1 MSNERSPN
9 EDHIERTSNSEELA
23 DPNTAREVQEEGPS
37 LGAFPENVQDET
49 ANDLAPSDNKR
60 NEVELSSYSSPSTQ
74 QGREEVVAEEGK
86 QNDQEQ
92 QVIDLDTSKQQQQ
105 QQQQIASTMSPEQVL
120 LLQLL
125 RRAKRQQELVI
136 EVQKNLKSLTTIQKE
151 VEKIGQQVKQMQSI
165 VKDSQRQIIR
175 TQRQIES
182 VDRAQEKGFEKLRT
196 QKRAVASISVKGKP
210 SKASKNTRKKKK
222 KLH

>member
-1 MSNERSPN
+1 MYMSNERSPN
-9 EDHIERTSNSEELA
+9 EDHIERTSDSEELA
-23 DPNTAREVQEEGPS
+23 DPNTAREVQEEGS
-37 LGAFPENVQDET
+37 SIGTFSENMQDET
-49 ANDLAPSDNKR
+49 ANDLAPSDYKT
-60 NEVELSSYSSPSTQ
+60 NEEELSSSYSPSTQ

-92 QVIDLDTSKQQQQ
+92 QSTDLDTSKQQQQ
-105 QQQQIASTMSPEQVL
+105 QIVSTMSPEQVL

-151 VEKIGQQVKQMQSI
+151 IERIAQQVKQLQSI

-182 VDRAQEKGFEKLRT
+182 VERAQEKGFKKLST
-196 QKRAVASISVKGKP
+196 QKRAVASISVKGK
-210 SKASKNTRKKKK
+210 ASKNMRKKKK

>member
-1 MSNERSPN
+1 MYMSNERSPN

-37 LGAFPENVQDET
+37 MGAFPENVQDET
-49 ANDLAPSDNKR
+49 ANDLAPPDNKR

-92 QVIDLDTSKQQQQ
+92 QVTDLDTSK

-136 EVQKNLKSLTTIQKE
+136 EVQKNLKSLTTIQKGI
-151 VEKIGQQVKQMQSI
+151 EKTSEQVKQLQSV
-165 VKDSQRQIIR
+165 VKESQKQILQL
-175 TQRQIES
+175 QRKISAVE
-182 VDRAQEKGFEKLRT
+182 RAQEKGFAKLRT
-196 QKRAVASISVKGKP
+196 QKQGRAVMPMKGK
-210 SKASKNTRKKKK
+210 AAKNRKRR
-222 KLH
+222 

>member
-1 MSNERSPN
+1 MYMSNERSPN

-37 LGAFPENVQDET
+37 MGAFPENVQDET

-60 NEVELSSYSSPSTQ
+60 NEVELSSYSSPKTQ

-92 QVIDLDTSKQQQQ
+92 QVTDLDTSK

-165 VKDSQRQIIR
+165 AKDSQRQIIR

-210 SKASKNTRKKKK
+210 PKASKNTRKKK
-222 KLH
+222 LH

>member
-1 MSNERSPN
+1 MFMSNERSPN
-9 EDHIERTSNSEELA
+9 EDHIERTSDSEELA
-23 DPNTAREVQEEGPS
+23 YPNTAREVQEEGPS
-37 LGAFPENVQDET
+37 IGTFPENVQDET
-49 ANDLAPSDNKR
+49 ANDLAPSDNKT
-60 NEVELSSYSSPSTQ
+60 NEEELSSSSSPSIQ

-92 QVIDLDTSKQQQQ
+92 QITDLDTSK

-125 RRAKRQQELVI
+125 RRAKRHQELVI

-151 VEKIGQQVKQMQSI
+151 IEKIGQQVKQLQSI

-182 VDRAQEKGFEKLRT
+182 VERAQEKGFEKLRT
-196 QKRAVASISVKGKP
+196 QKRAVASISVKGK
-210 SKASKNTRKKKK
+210 ASKNTRKKKK
-222 KLH
+222 MD

>member
-37 LGAFPENVQDET
+37 MGTFPENVQDET
-49 ANDLAPSDNKR
+49 ANDLAPSDNKT
-60 NEVELSSYSSPSTQ
+60 NEEELSSYPSASTQ

-92 QVIDLDTSKQQQQ
+92 QITDLDTSKQ

-151 VEKIGQQVKQMQSI
+151 IEKIGQQVKQMQSI

-182 VDRAQEKGFEKLRT
+182 VERAQEKGFEKLRT
-196 QKRAVASISVKGKP
+196 QKRAVASISVNGKP
-210 SKASKNTRKKKK
+210 SKASKNTRKEKKK